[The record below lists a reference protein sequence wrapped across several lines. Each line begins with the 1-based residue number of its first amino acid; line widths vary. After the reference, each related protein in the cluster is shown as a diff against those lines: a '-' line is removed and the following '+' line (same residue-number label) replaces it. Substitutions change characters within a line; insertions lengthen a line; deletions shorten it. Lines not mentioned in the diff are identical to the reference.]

1 MTNILFAQKETKG
14 FEKQMIYKVI
24 NSNIKHFPF
33 PHFETEEFLPKEII
47 EKVIAFWPSSNE
59 FISNLES
66 GSIVNV
72 DLNKA
77 HQASFRYQINLTTK
91 EELARISGEN
101 FIFWDYFTKLLTSP
115 QVIVSFL
122 NIFSKSIMSRLGL
135 KDFNSLFDNYNIMP
149 KLQLLHDRTNY
160 FLGPHTDNPGKLV
173 VFLIYFDSD
182 EDSGKSNPMG
192 TSVYVPVKEGFKCE
206 KGVHHKHDDFFKVF
220 SASFKKNNI
229 FSFCRTNSSFHGVEK
244 VQERPIERKL
254 LQYSIY
260 YGLKNKS

>member
-1 MTNILFAQKETKG
+1 MENELFTDKETKG

-24 NSNIKHFPF
+24 NSNLKDFPF

-47 EKVIAFWPSSNE
+47 EKVIAFWPSGNE

-91 EELARISGEN
+91 EELARISGKN

-122 NIFSKSIMSRLGL
+122 KYWAAEGSGSSGALGFLNFGSI
-135 KDFNSLFDNYNIMP
+135 
-149 KLQLLHDRTNY
+149 
-160 FLGPHTDNPGKLV
+160 
-173 VFLIYFDSD
+173 
-182 EDSGKSNPMG
+182 
-192 TSVYVPVKEGFKCE
+192 
-206 KGVHHKHDDFFKVF
+206 
-220 SASFKKNNI
+220 
-229 FSFCRTNSSFHGVEK
+229 
-244 VQERPIERKL
+244 
-254 LQYSIY
+254 
-260 YGLKNKS
+260 